1 MYIWIE
7 GIAAPWDGENI
18 TYEFGD
24 TVKWGGTDALGNT
37 IEVDSLLY
45 VYNVSNEAFYFG
57 DIPPGNGGQ
66 GEVIFG
72 VPIWR
77 QAAQPGSIIGE
88 AQIGMEA
95 PDGNSYP
102 GLAWSSVNYGTSNMF
117 DNTVIKALTYKANG
131 EKLIIDG
138 RDSHNGEG
146 LVLPFQSRVLA
157 LGSDV
162 QFWNYSVFGDPGIN
176 DLDDT
181 VAVNISAS
189 LTDYYQYPVDN
200 GRVVLSAPG
209 ANIWAVCDPVDTDN
223 DGFVGCCDSFDVL
236 DNNTGLPSGNAG
248 NGDGVC
254 DEISEFDTC
263 SVCVANGGTWI
274 PDGAQ
279 DNPATFQPSKWTQ

>member
-24 TVKWGGTDALGNT
+24 TVKWGGTDALGNV

-45 VYNVSNEAFYFG
+45 IYNVENQT
-57 DIPPGNGGQ
+57 DDLLGNINPGQ
-66 GEVIFG
+66 GASIFG

-77 QAAQPGSIIGE
+77 QVAQPGSIIGE

-146 LVLPFQSRVLA
+146 L
-157 LGSDV
+157 
-162 QFWNYSVFGDPGIN
+162 
-176 DLDDT
+176 
-181 VAVNISAS
+181 S
-189 LTDYYQYPVDN
+189 L
-200 GRVVLSAPG
+200 
-209 ANIWAVCDPVDTDN
+209 IH
-223 DGFVGCCDSFDVL
+223 
-236 DNNTGLPSGNAG
+236 
-248 NGDGVC
+248 
-254 DEISEFDTC
+254 I
-263 SVCVANGGTWI
+263 
-274 PDGAQ
+274 
-279 DNPATFQPSKWTQ
+279 